1 MTGLPVTSTCVFV
14 TDTFTVSTSL
24 IIRTIVV
31 SVRCSFGLII
41 FHFQCFFVSAVRS
54 LGLLCELIM
63 FPELVRCII
72 LDFLHCQSPFRL
84 PLYFLTVNP
93 FVLCLQSLLVSL
105 G

>member
-1 MTGLPVTSTCVFV
+1 MTGFAVTSVCAFL
-14 TDTFTVSTSL
+14 TDTFTASTSL

-63 FPELVRCII
+63 FPELVLCSI
-72 LDFLHCQSPFRL
+72 LDFLRCLLPVHL
-84 PLYFLTVNP
+84 PLCFLTVKS
-93 FVLCLQSLLVSL
+93 FVFCLQSLLVL
-105 G
+105 D